1 MFVDLFVSDVYR
13 FYLVLFLCS
22 CFGGFVLVSVLAGG
36 SFGRLL
42 VGFGVFFADFL
53 CFLGLCRCFGFVS
66 DLEEGWDFDL
76 GAWCTGCCVFCF

>member
-22 CFGGFVLVSVLAGG
+22 CFGGFVLVSVLAEG

-42 VGFGVFFADFL
+42 VGVGVFFADF
-53 CFLGLCRCFGFVS
+53 
-66 DLEEGWDFDL
+66 
-76 GAWCTGCCVFCF
+76 FCFWLTELQLVGNTFKPL

>member
-1 MFVDLFVSDVYR
+1 MFVDLFVSYVYR

-22 CFGGFVLVSVLAGG
+22 CFGDFFSEGG
-36 SFGRLL
+36 FGRLL

-66 DLEEGWDFDL
+66 DLKEGWDFDL
-76 GAWCTGCCVFCF
+76 GAWCTWCCVFCF